1 MRKKNNSK
9 TVKQAVKPVEVKKE
23 ETVAQP
29 VSEPKADAKAD
40 VKAEVEKA
48 VEKTTEK
55 VEKAVEKTTEKV
67 AEKAAEVKDTV
78 KKTTAKAAKAA
89 KTTPAALVE
98 KIEHMMAEIKALNA
112 ENESLKSKAAKEALG
127 DVMDQVVEV
136 KGVKLLA
143 TSVAGVDMNGLRDLG
158 DQLKGKLGEGVVV
171 LASEADGK
179 VNLVAMATEEAM
191 KKGAHAGNL
200 IKAIAGK
207 VGGGGG
213 GRPNMAQAGGK
224 NPAGIPDA
232 VAEAKAALE
241 NQIK

>member
-9 TVKQAVKPVEVKKE
+9 TVKQPVKPVEVKKE

-89 KTTPAALVE
+89 KT
-98 KIEHMMAEIKALNA
+98 
-112 ENESLKSKAAKEALG
+112 AKEAKPAKKEPVKPEIIVQYQNSEV
-127 DVMDQVVEV
+127 DTAAVEERV
-136 KGVKLLA
+136 K
-143 TSVAGVDMNGLRDLG
+143 
-158 DQLKGKLGEGVVV
+158 
-171 LASEADGK
+171 
-179 VNLVAMATEEAM
+179 
-191 KKGAHAGNL
+191 
-200 IKAIAGK
+200 
-207 VGGGGG
+207 
-213 GRPNMAQAGGK
+213 AQF
-224 NPAGIPDA
+224 
-232 VAEAKAALE
+232 VAEGHKAGFIRKL
-241 NQIK
+241 NIYIKPEEYSAYYVINDKFSGRVDLF

>member
-9 TVKQAVKPVEVKKE
+9 TVKQAVKPVEVKNE

-89 KTTPAALVE
+89 KT
-98 KIEHMMAEIKALNA
+98 
-112 ENESLKSKAAKEALG
+112 AKEAKPAKKEPVKPEIIVQYQNSEV
-127 DVMDQVVEV
+127 DTAAVEERV
-136 KGVKLLA
+136 K
-143 TSVAGVDMNGLRDLG
+143 
-158 DQLKGKLGEGVVV
+158 
-171 LASEADGK
+171 
-179 VNLVAMATEEAM
+179 
-191 KKGAHAGNL
+191 
-200 IKAIAGK
+200 
-207 VGGGGG
+207 
-213 GRPNMAQAGGK
+213 AQF
-224 NPAGIPDA
+224 
-232 VAEAKAALE
+232 VAEGHKAGFIRKL
-241 NQIK
+241 NIYIKPEEYSAYYVINDKFSGRVDLF